1 MTARGQP
8 PGNVI
13 QSVAYPTCDAARLYA
28 AAFDAVS
35 KLGFVITARDDTAT
49 TLGFRPATQT
59 RSWPYEQMTAT
70 VLAEGSGARIM
81 FSGAPSSGAW
91 LQMGQWREGQAI
103 ALMVL
108 DRMKS
113 VLGKT

>member
-1 MTARGQP
+1 MTRSGQP
-8 PGNVI
+8 RADVI
-13 QSVAYPTCDAARLYA
+13 QSVAYPTCDAARVYA
-28 AAFDAVS
+28 AAFEAVS
-35 KLGFVITARDDTAT
+35 TLGSFITARDDAAT
-49 TLGFRPATQT
+49 TLGFRPATPT
-59 RSWPYEQMTAT
+59 GSWPHEQMTAT
-70 VLAEGSGARIM
+70 VLAEGSGARIV

-113 VLGKT
+113 VLATT